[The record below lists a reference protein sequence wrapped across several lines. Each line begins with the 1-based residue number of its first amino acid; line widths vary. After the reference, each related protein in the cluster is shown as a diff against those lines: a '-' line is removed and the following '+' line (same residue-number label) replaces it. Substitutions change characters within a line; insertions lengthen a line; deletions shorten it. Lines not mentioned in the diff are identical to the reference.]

1 MAEFLYSVR
10 DHGGE
15 LHTGTLEARER
26 TQALGWLSERYPL
39 VVRLERVR
47 RQRSVWQQ
55 LTRQTVTTQD
65 VMAFT
70 HQMGAMLQAGLSFL
84 GAMDI
89 LLRDRVH
96 RPAMRQ
102 VLVRVAAAVHEG
114 KPLSQALGEHPRVF
128 SPLYLAMVEAGE
140 ASANLPCVLRRLAAY
155 TERVNR
161 MQMEIAGALTYPAVV
176 LTVGAVL
183 SMAMVVYGAPIVED
197 MYRAAGARLPWLSQL
212 VLDAL
217 RFAAG
222 SGLLLC
228 GLATLLALA
237 LLRNSRRAQWTRA
250 LVDKLLVHVGPT
262 RTMVQEAMVARC
274 ARTLSTLYSSA
285 VPLLRSLEMTAAVA
299 GNCEYEK
306 LFLRV
311 RDSMSAGLNLSDALL
326 AEPLMP
332 SMAAGMVAA
341 GEASGSLSELLD
353 STAGYY
359 EARVE
364 IALQTLTRMLE
375 PVLVVGVGGVV
386 GLLILALGLPF
397 LNLVST
403 LC

>member
-1 MAEFLYSVR
+1 MAQFLYSVR
-10 DHGGE
+10 DHDGE

-26 TQALGWLSERYPL
+26 PQALAWLAERYPL
-39 VVRLERVR
+39 VVRLEIIRHK
-47 RQRSVWQQ
+47 RSFWHF
-55 LTRQTVTTQD
+55 LTRQSVNSQD
-65 VMAFT
+65 LLAFT
-70 HQMGAMLQAGLSFL
+70 HQLGAMLQAGLSFL
-84 GAMDI
+84 AAMDI

-96 RPAMRQ
+96 RPPMRQ

-114 KPLSQALGEHPRVF
+114 KSLSQALGEHPRVF

-140 ASANLPCVLRRLAAY
+140 ASANLPCVLRRL
-155 TERVNR
+155 VNR

-176 LTVGAVL
+176 LTVGAFL

-197 MYRAAGARLPWLSQL
+197 MYKAAGARLPWLSQM
-212 VLDAL
+212 VLDSL
-217 RFAAG
+217 RFLAG
-222 SGLLLC
+222 SGLILC
-228 GLATLLALA
+228 ALGTATGLA
-237 LLRNSRRAQWTRA
+237 LLRNSRRARWTRA
-250 LVDKLLVHVGPT
+250 WIDKLLVNVGPT
-262 RTMVQEAMVARC
+262 QTMVQEAMVARC

-285 VPLLRSLEMTAAVA
+285 VPLLRSLEMTAAVS
-299 GNCEYEK
+299 GNREYEK

-311 RDSMSAGLNLSDALL
+311 RDSMAAGLNLSDALM

-359 EARVE
+359 ETRVE
-364 IALQTLTRMLE
+364 IGLQTLTRLLE
-375 PVLVVGVGGVV
+375 PIMVVAVGGLV
-386 GLLILALGLPF
+386 GLLIIALGLPF